1 MNDAAR
7 AGPPGL
13 SLDGKRVL
21 LTGAASGI
29 GRATA
34 TLLAGLGAELV
45 LADVA
50 PLAEVEADSR
60 RAGAKVTVR
69 IGNLADESF
78 LHALAGEQGI
88 FAFVNCAA
96 VFSRVGWRDDLTAEA
111 RFDLLMRINVRA
123 PMVLGNAF
131 VDSMGERGGGF
142 IVLVGS
148 AAGRNG
154 GGVAG
159 GTPMDYAASK
169 GGVHTLVRSLSRRGV
184 GRNVLVNGVAPG
196 PVDTPLAQGLPFTP
210 SALPLGRMGR
220 ADEIAWPIA
229 FLCSP
234 AASYISGAVLDVNG
248 GAFVG

>member
-1 MNDAAR
+1 
-7 AGPPGL
+7 
-13 SLDGKRVL
+13 VL
-21 LTGAASGI
+21 VTGAASGI

-34 TLLAGLGAELV
+34 HLLARLGADLA
-45 LADVA
+45 LADIA
-50 PLAEVEADSR
+50 SLTEVEADVR
-60 RAGAKVTVR
+60 REGSKVLTKAGD
-69 IGNLADESF
+69 LADEGF
-78 LHALAGEQGI
+78 LKSLVELEDI
-88 FAFVNCAA
+88 FAFANCAA
-96 VFSRVGWRDDLTAEA
+96 VFSKEGWRSDLSSED
-111 RFDLLMRINVRA
+111 RFSLLMRINVRA
-123 PMVLGNAF
+123 PLILGNAF
-131 VDSMGERGGGF
+131 VDRLGERGGGY

-154 GGVAG
+154 GGIAG

-184 GRNVLVNGVAPG
+184 TKNVLVNGIAPG
-196 PVDTPLAQGLPFTP
+196 PVDTPLAKGLPFQP
-210 SALPLGRMGR
+210 SALPLGRMGH

>member
-1 MNDAAR
+1 MTENGHDLL
-7 AGPPGL
+7 GL
-13 SLDGKRVL
+13 KGKRVL
-21 LTGAASGI
+21 VTGAASGI
-29 GRATA
+29 GKATA
-34 TLLAGLGAELV
+34 LLLARLGADLV
-45 LADVA
+45 LNDVSA
-50 PLAEVEADSR
+50 
-60 RAGAKVTVR
+60 
-69 IGNLADESF
+69 LADTEAQARDRGVQVTLRPGDLANESF
-78 LHALAGEQGI
+78 LETLSSEHDL
-88 FAFVNCAA
+88 FAFANCAA
-96 VFSRVGWRDDLTAEA
+96 VFSRDGWRADLSPQE
-111 RFDLLMRINVRA
+111 RFGMLMQINVRA
-123 PMVLGNAF
+123 PLVLGNAL
-131 VDSMGERGGGF
+131 VDRFGERGGGY

-184 GRNVLVNGVAPG
+184 GKNVLVNGVAPG
-196 PVDTPLAQGLPFTP
+196 PVDTPLAQGLPFSP

-220 ADEIAWPIA
+220 AEEIAWPIA

>member
-1 MNDAAR
+1 MAEDVRPAVPNL
-7 AGPPGL
+7 GL
-13 SLDGKRVL
+13 AGKRVL

-34 TLLAGLGAELV
+34 GLLARLGAELV
-45 LADVA
+45 LADVS
-50 PLAEVEADSR
+50 PLDDVAQDAR
-60 RAGAKVTVR
+60 RGGAAVTTR
-69 IGNLADESF
+69 IGDLANDDF
-78 LHALAGEQGI
+78 LQALAREDAI
-88 FAFVNCAA
+88 FAFANCAA
-96 VFSRVGWRDDLTAEA
+96 VFSRDGWRSDLSDED
-111 RFDLLMRINVRA
+111 RFSLLMRINVRA
-123 PMVLGNAF
+123 PMVLGDALI
-131 VDSMGERGGGF
+131 DRLGSRGGGF

-154 GGVAG
+154 GGIAG

-169 GGVHTLVRSLSRRGV
+169 GAVHTLVRSLSRRGV
-184 GRNVLVNGVAPG
+184 GQNVLVNGVAPG
-196 PVDTPLAQGLPFTP
+196 PVDTPLAQGLPFAP

-220 ADEIAWPIA
+220 AEEIAWPIA

>member
-1 MNDAAR
+1 MTGDM
-7 AGPPGL
+7 GL
-13 SLDGKRVL
+13 QGRRVL
-21 LTGAASGI
+21 VTGAASGI

-34 TLLAGLGAELV
+34 LLLAHLGAELV
-45 LADVA
+45 LADVS
-50 PLAEVEADSR
+50 PLAEVEGEAR
-60 RAGAKVTVR
+60 RAGARVATR
-69 IGNLADESF
+69 TGNLADEAF
-78 LHALAGEQGI
+78 LRSLGEEEI
-88 FAFVNCAA
+88 FAFANCAA
-96 VFSRVGWRDDLTAEA
+96 VFSREGWRSDLSATD
-111 RFDLLMRINVRA
+111 RFDLLMRVNVRA
-123 PMVLGNAF
+123 PLVLGNAF
-131 VDSMGERGGGF
+131 VERMGKRGGGF

-154 GGVAG
+154 GGIAG

-169 GGVHTLVRSLSRRGV
+169 GGVHTLVRSLSRLGV

-196 PVDTPLAQGLPFTP
+196 PVDTPLAQGLPFAP

>member
-1 MNDAAR
+1 MDHDAR
-7 AGPPGL
+7 AGSAGL
-13 SLDGKRVL
+13 GLDGKRVL

-45 LADVA
+45 LVDVA
-50 PLAEVEADSR
+50 PLAEVEAEVR
-60 RAGAKVTVR
+60 RAGAKATTRV
-69 IGNLADESF
+69 GNLADEPF
-78 LHALAGEQGI
+78 LQALAAEEGI
-88 FAFVNCAA
+88 FAFANCAA
-96 VFSRVGWRDDLTAEA
+96 VFSREGWREDLSAEA

-123 PMVLGNAF
+123 PLVLGNAF
-131 VDSMGERGGGF
+131 VDRMGERGGGF

-154 GGVAG
+154 GGIAG
-159 GTPMDYAASK
+159 GTPLDYAASK
-169 GGVHTLVRSLSRRGV
+169 GAVHTLVRSLSRHGV

-196 PVDTPLAQGLPFTP
+196 PVDTPLARGLPFAP

-220 ADEIAWPIA
+220 VDEIAWPIA